1 MSGWALDLGTTNTGL
16 ARWDSETD
24 RPRLLELVDVCRKP
38 GRVEPLEA
46 PRLVP
51 SATHLLTADD
61 FWTRVGRWG
70 FFQRNAFWGEQA
82 HIGRA
87 AWAQNEGWRHP
98 NFAPSFKAELGRA
111 PHRTLARVRSTT
123 YSARDVARIFLR
135 ELLRHAANH
144 TGKRIRDL
152 VITTPVESYDAYRA
166 ELTGIGKKL
175 GVRTLRFIDEPVAA
189 AIGYGLGVGAG
200 RRVLVVDFGGGT
212 LDLAL
217 VELGAREVEAGR
229 CTVIAKEGRPV
240 GGNAIDDWLMRAFAE
255 RMGVVV
261 EDRDEGGEAELWY
274 RLMLDEARRVKEA
287 VYFQEHAT
295 YALEAPERLPRA
307 RQRVACSSSFDGRRS
322 FLDVTKADIVDIL
335 QANDLY
341 AILEDCADGIK
352 RQAEAMGLSES
363 AIDEVLMVGGST
375 LLPDVYRVFEQ
386 RYGRDRVRAWQPFEA
401 VAYGACAFAAG
412 HFGQSDFIVHDYAF
426 VTYDPQTHDKRYTT
440 IVPRGT
446 RFPTAPDLWKRQ
458 LVPTCALGEPERIF
472 KLVVCEIGG
481 GGSDEAR
488 RFTWDAEGNLRRVGG
503 KHGEAET
510 VIVPLNETNPT
521 LGHLDPPHEPGD
533 KRPRLEICF
542 GVNANRWLIAT
553 VKDLRTSK
561 LLMNG
566 EPVARLL

>member
-1 MSGWALDLGTTNTGL
+1 MAKSGWALDLGTTNTGI
-16 ARWDSETD
+16 ARWDGESD
-24 RPRLLELVDVCRKP
+24 RPRLLELQDICRRP
-38 GRVEPLEA
+38 GRVDPLEA

-51 SATHLLTADD
+51 SATHLLPGND
-61 FWTRVGRWG
+61 FWTKVGRWG
-70 FFQRNAFWGEQA
+70 IFQRNMFWGKQA
-82 HIGRA
+82 EIGRA

-98 NFAPSFKAELGRA
+98 NFAPTFKAALGQA
-111 PHRTLARVRSTT
+111 PNRTLARVRQKTF
-123 YSARDVARIFLR
+123 SARDITRIFLR
-135 ELLRHAANH
+135 ELLRHTASA
-144 TGKRIRDL
+144 TGKRIREL
-152 VITTPVESYDAYRA
+152 TITTPVESYDAYRA
-166 ELTGIGKKL
+166 ELTGIARKL
-175 GVRTLRFIDEPVAA
+175 GIRKLHFIDEPVAA

-217 VELGAREVEAGR
+217 VELTARDVEAGTCR
-229 CTVIAKEGRPV
+229 VIAKEGRPI
-240 GGNAIDDWLMRAFAE
+240 GGNVVDDWLLRGFAAE
-255 RMGVVV
+255 MQVPV

-274 RLMLDEARRVKEA
+274 RLMLGEARRVKEA
-287 VYFQEHAT
+287 VYFQDKAT

-307 RQRVACSSSFDGRRS
+307 RQRLKGRRS
-322 FLDVTKADIVDIL
+322 FLDVTKDDVTRIL
-335 QANDLY
+335 RERSLY

-352 RQAEAMGLSES
+352 RQAEDAGLAES

-375 LLPDVYRVFEQ
+375 LLPGVYGVFEK

-426 VTYDPQTHDKRYTT
+426 VTYDPKTHDKRYTT

-481 GGSDEAR
+481 GDVEER
-488 RFTWDAEGNLRRVGG
+488 RFTWDASGNLRRVGG
-503 KHGEAET
+503 KHGEAEAI
-510 VIVPLNETNPT
+510 IVPLNESNPT

-533 KRPRLEICF
+533 RRPRLEISF
-542 GVNANRWLIAT
+542 GVNADRWLIAT
-553 VKDLRTSK
+553 VQDLKTRK

>member
-1 MSGWALDLGTTNTGL
+1 
-16 ARWDSETD
+16 
-24 RPRLLELVDVCRKP
+24 
-38 GRVEPLEA
+38 
-46 PRLVP
+46 
-51 SATHLLTADD
+51 
-61 FWTRVGRWG
+61 
-70 FFQRNAFWGEQA
+70 
-82 HIGRA
+82 
-87 AWAQNEGWRHP
+87 
-98 NFAPSFKAELGRA
+98 
-111 PHRTLARVRSTT
+111 
-123 YSARDVARIFLR
+123 VARIFMR
-135 ELLRHAANH
+135 ELLRNVHAG
-144 TGKRIRDL
+144 TGQRIREL

-175 GVRTLRFIDEPVAA
+175 GIKQLHFIDEPVAA

-217 VELGAREVEAGR
+217 VELSARDVEAGT
-229 CTVIAKEGRPV
+229 CKVIAKEGRPV
-240 GGNAIDDWLMRAFAE
+240 GGNAVDDWLLRAFAE
-255 RMGVVV
+255 RMGVTV

-274 RLMLDEARRVKEA
+274 RLMLGEARRVKEA
-287 VYFQEHAT
+287 VYFQEKAT
-295 YALEAPERLPRA
+295 YALEAPEKLPRA
-307 RQRVACSSSFDGRRS
+307 RQRLQGRRS
-322 FLDVTKADIVDIL
+322 FLDVTKQDIIDIL

-341 AILEDCADGIK
+341 AILEDCADGIA
-352 RQAEAMGLSES
+352 RQAEDAGLSEA

-375 LLPDVYRVFEQ
+375 LLPNVYGVFEK

-426 VTYDPQTHDKRYTT
+426 VTYDPKTHDKRYTT

-481 GGSDEAR
+481 GGVDGER
-488 RFTWDAEGNLRRVGG
+488 RFTWDAEGNLRKVGG
-503 KHGEAET
+503 TDGAAEAI
-510 VIVPLNETNPT
+510 IVPLNESNPT

-533 KRPRLEICF
+533 RRPRLEICF
-542 GVNANRWLIAT
+542 GVNADRWLIAT
-553 VKDLRTSK
+553 VQDLKTRK
-561 LLMNG
+561 LLMDG